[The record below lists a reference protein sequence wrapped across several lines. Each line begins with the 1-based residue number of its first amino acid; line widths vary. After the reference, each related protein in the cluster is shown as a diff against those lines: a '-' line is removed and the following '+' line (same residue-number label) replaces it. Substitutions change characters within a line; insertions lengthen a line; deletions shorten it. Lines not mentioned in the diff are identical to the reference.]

1 MFNEIKYSSIF
12 DRLKNTDTPKSWY
25 TTKSLNK
32 EVKGIMWHFTDINNV
47 VNILSSLK
55 VMSKNQAVN
64 EKKMLND
71 NASEVVNN
79 TYTHA
84 WVHDYARFYLRPK
97 TPTQYRNEGIYP
109 LSAINHQE
117 KFWRLFGKDNQLW
130 TESPVAHLPIP
141 VFIGFELKTAL
152 QRGDNMK

>member
-12 DRLKNTDTPKSWY
+12 DKLKNTDTPKSWY

-109 LSAINHQE
+109 
-117 KFWRLFGKDNQLW
+117 
-130 TESPVAHLPIP
+130 
-141 VFIGFELKTAL
+141 
-152 QRGDNMK
+152 